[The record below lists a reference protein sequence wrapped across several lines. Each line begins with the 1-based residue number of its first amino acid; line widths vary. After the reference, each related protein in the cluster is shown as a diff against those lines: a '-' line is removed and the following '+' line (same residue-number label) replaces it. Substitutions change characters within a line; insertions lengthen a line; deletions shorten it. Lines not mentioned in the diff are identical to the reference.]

1 MANTKYKELEDAVFN
16 KIKDLDL
23 AQLPEEI
30 AYKIVRTYL
39 RPAIVA
45 FKQCKQDLS
54 DRDDELEEFNF
65 QLTDNNFI
73 LLSNFMVIQW
83 VDSQILTTNML
94 KARLSPSD
102 FHSISLPTHLGK
114 LLELRSTL
122 KSENDHL
129 AIDTSY
135 ENTNMFNAVVNR
147 GKKVYS

>member
-23 AQLPEEI
+23 AQLPEDI
-30 AYKIVRTYL
+30 AYRIVSTYL
-39 RPAIVA
+39 RPAIVT

-83 VDSQILTTNML
+83 LDSQILTTNML
-94 KARLSPSD
+94 KPRLTPSD
-102 FHSISLPTHLGK
+102 FKSLDLKNHLAK
-114 LLELRSTL
+114 LLDLRTTL
-122 KSENDHL
+122 KSENDQL

-147 GKKVYS
+147 KKVYS